1 MFPTVSIEN
10 PIPQQLVPVSRP
22 LLVAGIASGVGG
34 AEPSLIDSVMVSVSG
49 AGPVAATLKPLASH
63 GTAAPTVSYSATLPF
78 PSLAGDVGI
87 VVTAK
92 DDMGVEAT
100 ATVTV
105 VGHEPEPAAFTPQS
119 SLQVFG
125 TNPAPPFGGDWA
137 TGIVKDDRSPAADLA
152 TIASAVIKW
161 ERGDQFPV
169 CSREWTQVT
178 TPGEDYDEDAVVLSG
193 WMLEPELSG
202 NDVPFTHPFGNDW
215 ECMVALDSAYAGL
228 LAAGNALPDGSDGAD
243 AMAAAQGLNIPVP
256 AGGLLAI
263 ETDGNCVPTTLSPIE
278 GNIVVG
284 DRIAALGRWIVD
296 TGHEVEV
303 DSGSSYRAEMHPPM
317 LMAIGGNR
325 TDPIN
330 GALTR
335 VLLTSRPYLVEQV
348 FTTDTSSIYDDNGSS
363 DGTFLSH
370 INNEIEKLAG
380 IIPSSTTIEAHP
392 KIASKPFK
400 GDHLFHIRARP
411 PAARHKVVGPVL
423 PEQIQVSFQFTCRS
437 GVEVEVVAAPDGV
450 DVTVALNSIDYTAPP
465 LPTRQTRTVTKD
477 QLGQDGEL
485 ITLEQITSLI
495 QVDIID
501 AVLEEHALAHGI
513 DTDTYEVP
521 DVNVLDRSDAVPFV
535 AISNIPG
542 GGAGIVVNDGQ
553 PYPLYGF
560 VEVRSV
566 VPVVHP
572 IAADT
577 HTHSGATHN

>member
-1 MFPTVSIEN
+1 M
-10 PIPQQLVPVSRP
+10 
-22 LLVAGIASGVGG
+22 
-34 AEPSLIDSVMVSVSG
+34 
-49 AGPVAATLKPLASH
+49 
-63 GTAAPTVSYSATLPF
+63 
-78 PSLAGDVGI
+78 AGDVGI
-87 VVTAK
+87 VVTANGG
-92 DDMGVEAT
+92 MGVEAT

-161 ERGDQFPV
+161 ERGDRVPSLLEGV
-169 CSREWTQVT
+169 DPGDD
-178 TPGEDYDEDAVVLSG
+178 PGEDYDEDAVVLSG

-348 FTTDTSSIYDDNGSS
+348 FTTDTSSIYDDNGSRATARS
-363 DGTFLSH
+363 SRTSTMRSKSSPASSRPRPRSKPTPRSPR
-370 INNEIEKLAG
+370 N
-380 IIPSSTTIEAHP
+380 PSRVTTSSTFGRGPGGPAQGRG
-392 KIASKPFK
+392 S
-400 GDHLFHIRARP
+400 G
-411 PAARHKVVGPVL
+411 AARADPGQLSVHLSQWRGSRSSRGTRRRRRHRCA
-423 PEQIQVSFQFTCRS
+423 EQHRLYRT
-437 GVEVEVVAAPDGV
+437 AAPHAPDADGHKRPAR
-450 DVTVALNSIDYTAPP
+450 TGRQLVAL
-465 LPTRQTRTVTKD
+465 
-477 QLGQDGEL
+477 
-485 ITLEQITSLI
+485 EQNTSLI